1 MPYSSMLLHVN
12 LNRWLHVQKISLGVF
27 FREDSTLISI
37 FDQFRFSFVFFW
49 GCQKSAL
56 IAILKTPS
64 GSISFCRA
72 MLWMRGTSHERV
84 SLCLSVSVCVC
95 LSQVGVLLKRLN
107 VGSHKQ
113 NHTIARDSSFL
124 RPKISA
130 KFDRGHPQRRR
141 QMQVG
146 WSKSATFDK

>member
-1 MPYSSMLLHVN
+1 
-12 LNRWLHVQKISLGVF
+12 
-27 FREDSTLISI
+27 
-37 FDQFRFSFVFFW
+37 
-49 GCQKSAL
+49 
-56 IAILKTPS
+56 
-64 GSISFCRA
+64 

-84 SLCLSVSVCVC
+84 SVCLSVSVCVC